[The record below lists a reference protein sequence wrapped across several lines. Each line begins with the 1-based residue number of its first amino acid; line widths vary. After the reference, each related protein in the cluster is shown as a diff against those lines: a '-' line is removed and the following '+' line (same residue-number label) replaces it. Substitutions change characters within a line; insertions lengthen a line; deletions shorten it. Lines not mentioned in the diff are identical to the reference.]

1 MYRGRVLRDS
11 SAKLLDLF
19 TDGGVVVV
27 LPGREVAPRPLTP
40 SEPPRV
46 RCQHCRSSS

>member
-11 SAKLLDLF
+11 SAKLRDLF

-27 LPGREVAPRPLTP
+27 LPGREVAPAPPTP
-40 SEPPRV
+40 SEPPKV
-46 RCQHCRSSS
+46 RCQNRRSSS